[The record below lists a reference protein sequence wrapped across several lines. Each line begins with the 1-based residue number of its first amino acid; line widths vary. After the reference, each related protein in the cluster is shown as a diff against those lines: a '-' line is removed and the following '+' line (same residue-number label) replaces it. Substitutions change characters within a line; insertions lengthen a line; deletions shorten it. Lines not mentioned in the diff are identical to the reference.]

1 MGKVNLPYN
10 LRDGQTAY
18 AARLMADLNVLADK
32 LNFVRIP
39 GLTPGDMENALIQL
53 KMLIDE
59 EAAADKKVV
68 SSFFYDEMSRQL
80 CLELRNG
87 AVFKVDIADF
97 VRYYSGSSGDG
108 ISISVDGEG
117 RITAQL
123 EPGSVGADKL
133 DDGLQKVLDGKL
145 EAEKSGNAA
154 QVLFSDGQ
162 SMQDKLDNGE
172 LRGSDAVNAAVSG
185 MFYLRVDEGNGHLY
199 IGVADGAAQP
209 PLSINNDGHL
219 IYTIE

>member
-87 AVFKVDIADF
+87 AVFKVDIRNQRCGYGKDQRQEWHF
-97 VRYYSGSSGDG
+97 PEVR
-108 ISISVDGEG
+108 
-117 RITAQL
+117 
-123 EPGSVGADKL
+123 
-133 DDGLQKVLDGKL
+133 
-145 EAEKSGNAA
+145 
-154 QVLFSDGQ
+154 
-162 SMQDKLDNGE
+162 
-172 LRGSDAVNAAVSG
+172 
-185 MFYLRVDEGNGHLY
+185 LY
-199 IGVADGAAQP
+199 N
-209 PLSINNDGHL
+209 S
-219 IYTIE
+219 